1 MIRIFSLKINFLMT
15 SRIFPK
21 FVNFFKKGMVYGVI
35 FSLSFPHF
43 AWATEAIVELDFK
56 DSQTPQRLHT
66 ILPSYKIADVSHIE
80 IDADKQQVV
89 VHKLNK
95 TDDLQPDNDIVPVSS
110 VTTPIILQK
119 HDIINLPW
127 DLEPEKLTLFILN
140 HTAWLMPLDE
150 DSYKLEFRGRLLGGG
165 NTGSTGGGGNNSG
178 DRGGNF
184 GGGNDRVSVRA
195 YCPSNPNWS
204 ASGNVPCGNPS
215 VRSESSHNV
224 GRSHG
229 KSGGND
235 KKGDYGN
242 SRSRNASQTRNPS
255 NIYRSPQHH
264 NIQVNSLSQ
273 QFMKQ
278 ERGFADI
285 KKPFQQNKN
294 EGSIYKGSRY
304 NVEFSLSP
312 LELEACQGKTV
323 CLLSHLKTDTPDVC
337 RVQVVAFKGNVV
349 VGNACSDALPS
360 GKWGYL
366 FTALHFDFKDYDSVW
381 VRPLRTGGK
390 QDSIISAWSYST
402 WITDIPIK
410 QEETSHVK
418 VVQNSQKTL
427 SFAFPDSPLVYPY
440 FSKDRTTAE
449 SFLPSGVTLSSSA
462 ITTSK
467 WAKYNYVCKN
477 NIPDSHA
484 HIVESTVYVINHAL
498 QEIMQDV
505 STGDEWDKAEAVS
518 LIRYMTGQ
526 HLKRTNSESLE
537 NVSKVKGINYV
548 TDYMLPTVIYRNL
561 TEMQKAKEPFDDQV
575 VQDWAKTNWRE
586 VAEDAKFM
594 QVESPKDVFYAI
606 KLVAQYGPKGLKLL
620 KQGWQKAV
628 QAYKGELVKGLKIDK
643 SVENKLTQEL
653 GKPYLS
659 NNAKGLRWGDTKGNN
674 QVRIMKGREDA
685 QFECQ
690 QRDYV
695 QVRRGGQVIGRNQKE
710 VKPTSS
716 FPSPGDNPE
725 AHISYEEWVNW
736 PTLLGE

>member
-1 MIRIFSLKINFLMT
+1 MFSNLG
-15 SRIFPK
+15 
-21 FVNFFKKGMVYGVI
+21 NFFRKGIIYGVI

-43 AWATEAIVELDFK
+43 AWATEAIIELDFK
-56 DSQTPQRLHT
+56 DSQTPQRLHV
-66 ILPSYKIADVSHIE
+66 IPRLSSVADVSHVE
-80 IDADKQQVV
+80 IDTEQQQVA
-89 VHKLNK
+89 VHKLRKPEN
-95 TDDLQPDNDIVPVSS
+95 DLPEQSAAEVSLPPSPVMIQS
-110 VTTPIILQK
+110 
-119 HDIINLPW
+119 HGIINLLW
-127 DLEPEKLTLFILN
+127 DLEPEQLSLFILN
-140 HTAWLMPLDE
+140 HNAWLTPLGE
-150 DSYKLEFRGRLLGGG
+150 DGYKLEFKGSLLGGG
-165 NTGSTGGGGNNSG
+165 NAGSTGGGGNNSG
-178 DRGGNF
+178 DGGGSF
-184 GGGNDRVSVRA
+184 SGGNDRVSVRA

-204 ASGNVPCGNPS
+204 ASGNVPCGSPS
-215 VRSESSHNV
+215 LRSESSHDF

-285 KKPFQQNKN
+285 KKPFQQNEN
-294 EGSIYKGSRY
+294 GSVYKGFRY
-304 NVEFSLSP
+304 NVEFPLSP

-323 CLLSHLKTDTPDVC
+323 WLLSHLKTDTSDVC

-366 FTALHFDFKDYDSVW
+366 FTALHFDFKDYDSVR

-390 QDSIISAWSYST
+390 QDSMISAWSYST

-440 FSKDRTTAE
+440 FSKDRTTAA
-449 SFLPSGVTLSSSA
+449 SFLPSGVTLSSAA
-462 ITTSK
+462 ITTSH
-467 WAKYNYVCKN
+467 WAKYNYVFPG
-477 NIPDSHA
+477 NIPDSHQ
-484 HIVESTVYVINHAL
+484 HIVESTVYVINNAL
-498 QEIMQDV
+498 HEIMQDV
-505 STGDEWDKAEAVS
+505 STGDEWDKAEAYS

-548 TDYMLPTVIYRNL
+548 TDYMLPAVIRYNL
-561 TEMQKAKEPFDDQV
+561 NEMQKAPEDKEPFDDQV

-586 VAEDAKFM
+586 VAEDAELR
-594 QVESPKDVFYAI
+594 QVVSPKDVFDAI
-606 KLVAQYGPKGLKLL
+606 KLGAQYGPKGLKLL

-628 QAYKGELVKGLKIDK
+628 QAYKGEIVKGLKIDK
-643 SVENKLTQEL
+643 KTLDKIPKEL
-653 GKPYLS
+653 GD
-659 NNAKGLRWGDTKGNN
+659 AKIAKDGPGLRWFDNKGDKA
-674 QVRIMKGREDA
+674 VRIMKGDKSL
-685 QFECQ
+685 QYTHQ
-690 QRDYV
+690 HNDYV
-695 QVRRGGQVIGRNQKE
+695 QLRSGGQVVLRDGTKIDKAIKGEELRKL
-710 VKPTSS
+710 K
-716 FPSPGDNPE
+716 D
-725 AHISYEEWVNW
+725 AHIPYDEWIQW
-736 PTLLGE
+736 RSWDKP

>member
-1 MIRIFSLKINFLMT
+1 MYYLARGIGVPDVVITDWKNNRASNKVKLSDYLETKKKIELEKAKKAEEAEKKKLQAIKEEQLK
-15 SRIFPK
+15 
-21 FVNFFKKGMVYGVI
+21 
-35 FSLSFPHF
+35 
-43 AWATEAIVELDFK
+43 
-56 DSQTPQRLHT
+56 
-66 ILPSYKIADVSHIE
+66 
-80 IDADKQQVV
+80 
-89 VHKLNK
+89 KLN
-95 TDDLQPDNDIVPVSS
+95 QE
-110 VTTPIILQK
+110 K
-119 HDIINLPW
+119 H
-127 DLEPEKLTLFILN
+127 
-140 HTAWLMPLDE
+140 
-150 DSYKLEFRGRLLGGG
+150 
-165 NTGSTGGGGNNSG
+165 
-178 DRGGNF
+178 
-184 GGGNDRVSVRA
+184 
-195 YCPSNPNWS
+195 
-204 ASGNVPCGNPS
+204 
-215 VRSESSHNV
+215 
-224 GRSHG
+224 
-229 KSGGND
+229 
-235 KKGDYGN
+235 
-242 SRSRNASQTRNPS
+242 NAL
-255 NIYRSPQHH
+255 
-264 NIQVNSLSQ
+264 VNSMSQ
-273 QFMKQ
+273 KFMRQ
-278 ERGFADI
+278 GRGFSEI
-285 KKPFQQNKN
+285 KKPFQQTET
-294 EGSIYKGSRY
+294 EGSIYKGFRY
-304 NVEFSLSP
+304 NVEFPLSP
-312 LELEACQGKTV
+312 VELEACQGKTV
-323 CLLSHLKTDTPDVC
+323 CLHSHLKTDTPDVC

-349 VGNACSDALPS
+349 VGGACSDALPV

-381 VRPLRTGGK
+381 VRPLRTGGT

-537 NVSKVKGINYV
+537 KVSKVKGSNYV

-594 QVESPKDVFYAI
+594 QVVSPKDVFDAI
-606 KLVAQYGPKGLKLL
+606 KLGAQYGPKGLKLL
-620 KQGWQKAV
+620 KQGWQKAL
-628 QAYKGELVKGLKIDK
+628 QAYKGEIVKGLKIDK

-653 GKPYLS
+653 GKPKL
-659 NNAKGLRWGDTKGNN
+659 ADKEIGLRWEAPKGNGI
-674 QVRIMKGREDA
+674 RIMKGRKDA
-685 QFECQ
+685 DFKCQ
-690 QRDYV
+690 RNDYV
-695 QVRRGGQVIGRNQKE
+695 QVRRGGQVIGRNQKG
-710 VKPTSS
+710 VKPTSE
-716 FPSPGDNPE
+716 FPRPSENPE
-725 AHISYEEWVNW
+725 AHIPYEEWVNW
-736 PTLLGE
+736 RTLLGE

>member
-1 MIRIFSLKINFLMT
+1 MTFEMFSNLG
-15 SRIFPK
+15 
-21 FVNFFKKGMVYGVI
+21 NFFRKGIIYGVI

-43 AWATEAIVELDFK
+43 AWATEAIIELDFK
-56 DSQTPQRLHT
+56 DSQTPQQLHVIPRL
-66 ILPSYKIADVSHIE
+66 SSVADVSHVE
-80 IDADKQQVV
+80 IDTEQQQVA
-89 VHKLNK
+89 VHKLRKPEN
-95 TDDLQPDNDIVPVSS
+95 DLPEQSAAEVSLPPSPVMIQS
-110 VTTPIILQK
+110 
-119 HDIINLPW
+119 HGIINLLW
-127 DLEPEKLTLFILN
+127 DLEPEQLSLFILN
-140 HTAWLMPLDE
+140 HNAWLTPLGE
-150 DSYKLEFRGRLLGGG
+150 DGYKLEFKGSLLGGG
-165 NTGSTGGGGNNSG
+165 NAGSTGGGGNNSG
-178 DRGGNF
+178 DGGGSF
-184 GGGNDRVSVRA
+184 SGGNDRVSVRA

-204 ASGNVPCGNPS
+204 ASGNVPCGSPS
-215 VRSESSHNV
+215 LRSESSHDF

-285 KKPFQQNKN
+285 KKPFQQNEN
-294 EGSIYKGSRY
+294 GSVYKGFRY
-304 NVEFSLSP
+304 NVEFPLSP

-323 CLLSHLKTDTPDVC
+323 WLLSHLKTDTSDVC

-366 FTALHFDFKDYDSVW
+366 FTALHFDFKDYDSVR

-390 QDSIISAWSYST
+390 QDSMISAWSYST

-440 FSKDRTTAE
+440 FSKDRTTAA
-449 SFLPSGVTLSSSA
+449 SFLPSGVTLSSAA
-462 ITTSK
+462 ITTSH
-467 WAKYNYVCKN
+467 WAKYNYVFPG
-477 NIPDSHA
+477 NIPDSHQ
-484 HIVESTVYVINHAL
+484 HIVESTVYVINNAL
-498 QEIMQDV
+498 HEIMQDV
-505 STGDEWDKAEAVS
+505 STGDEWDKAEAYS

-548 TDYMLPTVIYRNL
+548 TDYMLPAVIRYNL
-561 TEMQKAKEPFDDQV
+561 NEMQKAPEDKEPFDDQV

-586 VAEDAKFM
+586 VAEDAELR
-594 QVESPKDVFYAI
+594 QVVSPKDVFDAI
-606 KLVAQYGPKGLKLL
+606 KLGAQYGPKGLKLL

-628 QAYKGELVKGLKIDK
+628 QAYKGEIVKGLKIDK
-643 SVENKLTQEL
+643 KTLDKIPKEL
-653 GKPYLS
+653 GD
-659 NNAKGLRWGDTKGNN
+659 AKIAKDGPGLRWFDNKGDKA
-674 QVRIMKGREDA
+674 VRIMKGDKSL
-685 QFECQ
+685 QYTHQ
-690 QRDYV
+690 HNDYV
-695 QVRRGGQVIGRNQKE
+695 QLRSGGQVVLRDGTKIDKAIKGEELRKL
-710 VKPTSS
+710 K
-716 FPSPGDNPE
+716 D
-725 AHISYEEWVNW
+725 AHIPYDEWIQW
-736 PTLLGE
+736 RSWDKP